1 MMDKSLKESIKS
13 FLSNLGNKD
22 YSNAN
27 KDLNKAIERKLQ
39 ERINKAYKKDL
50 F

>member
-27 KDLNKAIERKLQ
+27 KDFERKLQ

>member
-1 MMDKSLKESIKS
+1 MKNSLKESIKS
-13 FLSNLGNKD
+13 FLSNISNKD

-27 KDLNKAIERKLQ
+27 KDLKKAIEIKIQ
-39 ERINKAYKKDL
+39 ERINKANKKDL